1 MKILI
6 TGAAGFIGSHL
17 AKYCL
22 EKGHYVIGIDKE
34 RQSTKFLELEK
45 YDDIVYRTDT
55 FDIAIGRNTDY
66 INDLFEALKPDV
78 CYHLAAYASEGRSN
92 HIRSF
97 IHQNNTVGTANVINA
112 CVNHKC
118 KLVFTS
124 SVAVYSGSP
133 PFTETMTPRPIDE
146 YGLSKYMSER
156 SIQIAGDTQGLDYC
170 IIRPR
175 NVYGPGQNMW
185 DRSRNLFGIWCY
197 NALHDLPLIV
207 FGDGGNMRNFTY
219 IDDMIPCLY
228 NGKNVSSE
236 VINLG
241 SSVGY
246 SIQEA
251 VDAFVAVTGYNN
263 VQYTEARHEVE
274 TAVCNVSKS
283 ERLLDWNLYGT
294 TTRLKDGID
303 AMWEWAKQQPER
315 PLQSMPPL
323 EVTVNAHSSLKS

>member
-1 MKILI
+1 
-6 TGAAGFIGSHL
+6 
-17 AKYCL
+17 
-22 EKGHYVIGIDKE
+22 
-34 RQSTKFLELEK
+34 
-45 YDDIVYRTDT
+45 
-55 FDIAIGRNTDY
+55 
-66 INDLFEALKPDV
+66 
-78 CYHLAAYASEGRSN
+78 
-92 HIRSF
+92 
-97 IHQNNTVGTANVINA
+97 
-112 CVNHKC
+112 
-118 KLVFTS
+118 
-124 SVAVYSGSP
+124 
-133 PFTETMTPRPIDE
+133 
-146 YGLSKYMSER
+146 
-156 SIQIAGDTQGLDYC
+156 
-170 IIRPR
+170 
-175 NVYGPGQNMW
+175 
-185 DRSRNLFGIWCY
+185 
-197 NALHDLPLIV
+197 
-207 FGDGGNMRNFTY
+207 
-219 IDDMIPCLY
+219 LY